1 MEPLGS
7 VVQEVAVSASNFYAS
22 AKARR
27 SVGESTTSSTDE
39 AETYWALV
47 LIF

>member
-1 MEPLGS
+1 MELFGS
-7 VVQEVAVSASNFYAS
+7 VVQEVAVSASNFCAS

-27 SVGESTTSSTDE
+27 SAGESTSSTDE
-39 AETYWALV
+39 AETCWALV